1 MILLNLKNK
10 SVEVLLMNNE
20 LFTPLLAYI
29 LWVIVLYLLLT
40 VMRAPS
46 IWGVGGKDAAD
57 NPFLLVEKK
66 ANANLS
72 NQFEWP
78 VLFYVICLI
87 LIARPEFYQQSYLW
101 AAWVFVIGRVMHS
114 FVQIFTSNIRLRG
127 SVFNINFL
135 AVLYMWGLFGLD
147 VLNQ

>member
-1 MILLNLKNK
+1 
-10 SVEVLLMNNE
+10 MNNE
-20 LFTPLLAYI
+20 LFAPLLAYA
-29 LWVIVLYLLLT
+29 LWVILLYLLLT

-57 NPFLLVEKK
+57 NPFVRVEKK

-87 LIARPEFYQQSYLW
+87 LIARPDLYQQSYLW
-101 AAWVFVIGRVMHS
+101 AAWVFVIGRVLHS
-114 FVQIFTSNIRLRG
+114 FVHIFTANIRLRG

-135 AVLYMWGLFGLD
+135 AVLYMWSLLGLD
-147 VLNQ
+147 VLN